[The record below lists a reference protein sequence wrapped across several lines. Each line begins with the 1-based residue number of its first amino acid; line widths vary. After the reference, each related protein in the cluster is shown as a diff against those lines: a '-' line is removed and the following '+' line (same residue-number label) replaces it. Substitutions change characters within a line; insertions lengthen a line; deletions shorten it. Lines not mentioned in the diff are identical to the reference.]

1 MNILSLFDGMSC
13 GRLALDRLGIKVDKY
28 YASEID
34 KYAIEVS
41 SANYPDIIQIGDV
54 CDVKG
59 EDYPD
64 IDLVL
69 AGSPCQGFSF
79 AGNQLAFD
87 DPRSALFFEFV
98 RILKEVKPKYFL
110 LENVKMKKEFLDVI
124 SEQVGVEPI
133 LINSALVSAQN
144 RLRYYWTNIPGVEQ
158 PEDRGIVLRD
168 ILETEPDE
176 KYDISEAKVDRVLN
190 AKRGKGYFYNEDS
203 EKIGTVI
210 AGYHKEPTD
219 GSYIEQHKPV
229 KHTERNRRHLKM
241 PDEKSLCMTATMYK
255 GAGNNG
261 MTLVPMKPIKV
272 GMAVEEVK
280 VRKHEVDLEK
290 LQQLLRKAKA
300 NVKKTN
306 KQIAEETDL
315 PITKVE
321 HWFRT
326 DSSFAIPSDDI
337 WFKLKEVLDIKD
349 DSFDAQIMEFI
360 YRDGVYESTQRVY
373 SEEGK
378 SPTIT
383 ASNKEQLIETKP
395 KRVGTAVDIKG
406 HDSLKRVYSEDGKS
420 PTLTTCQGG
429 HREPKVMVRA
439 LTEQRTEES
448 KRIRKEHRQRTGKD
462 WSPRGGKEMVPRE
475 DGKMNTLTTSLT
487 KSHILEIERLPDGVK
502 GGALRGRQVSDDDSW
517 TQQLETRDDDK
528 SNALTTVQKD
538 SIVVSTKPNQIN
550 PSKKASGKQP
560 YMQDRVFHEEGK
572 SHALTA
578 SFADRTNVGTS
589 KKPNKAFD
597 ISREEL
603 KDNERQRR
611 VYETNGK
618 SPTVLARSDSPK
630 ITEDVENLHWRKLT
644 PLECER
650 LQTVPDNYTNH
661 VSNTQR
667 YKMLGNGWT
676 IEVIAHILKG
686 II

>member
-34 KYAIEVS
+34 KYAIQVS

-64 IDLVL
+64 IDLVM

-124 SEQVGVEPI
+124 SEHVGVEPI

-190 AKRGKGYFYNEDS
+190 AKRGKGFFYNEDS

-219 GSYIEQHKPV
+219 GSYVEQHKPV

-261 MTLVPMKPIKV
+261 MTLVPM
-272 GMAVEEVK
+272 
-280 VRKHEVDLEK
+280 
-290 LQQLLRKAKA
+290 Q
-300 NVKKTN
+300 
-306 KQIAEETDL
+306 
-315 PITKVE
+315 
-321 HWFRT
+321 
-326 DSSFAIPSDDI
+326 
-337 WFKLKEVLDIKD
+337 
-349 DSFDAQIMEFI
+349 
-360 YRDGVYESTQRVY
+360 
-373 SEEGK
+373 
-378 SPTIT
+378 
-383 ASNKEQLIETKP
+383 
-395 KRVGTAVDIKG
+395 
-406 HDSLKRVYSEDGKS
+406 
-420 PTLTTCQGG
+420 
-429 HREPKVMVRA
+429 VRA

-487 KSHILEIERLPDGVK
+487 KSHILEIK

-528 SNALTTVQKD
+528 LNALTTVQKD
-538 SIVVSTKPNQIN
+538 NVVVST
-550 PSKKASGKQP
+550 
-560 YMQDRVFHEEGK
+560 
-572 SHALTA
+572 
-578 SFADRTNVGTS
+578 
-589 KKPNKAFD
+589 KPNKAFD

-618 SPTVLARSDSPK
+618 SPTILARSDSPK

-686 II
+686 ME